1 MTPPSPTG
9 DPDAT
14 LVLVPEPAGLDALA
28 DVAGVRALEYDPRGS
43 SLPDG
48 AEAATVV
55 VVDNPHAE
63 TTLPLLGRLPRL
75 RLVQNLSAGFDPW
88 DGRVPDGVAIS
99 NARGAHGR
107 ATAELAV
114 ALLLATLRELP
125 AFADAQA
132 RRAWEPRDGGSL
144 AGARVLVLGAGD
156 LGAHVSAMV
165 APFGATATLV
175 GRTAREGVVTMDDVP
190 ALLPEQDAVVVV
202 LPLTDATR
210 RVVDATFLARMKDGA
225 VLVNAG
231 RGPLVDADALLA
243 ELHAGRLRAA
253 LDVTDPEP
261 LPEDHPLWTAPGVLI
276 TPHVG
281 GDVRGWQARQW
292 AVAAEQVAAFARGER
307 PDNLVAG
314 ELA

>member
-1 MTPPSPTG
+1 MTSPSPTG
-9 DPDAT
+9 APDAT
-14 LVLVPEPAGLDALA
+14 LVLVPEPTGLDALA
-28 DVAGVRALEYDPRGS
+28 EVPGVRALEYDPRAS
-43 SLPDG
+43 VLPDG
-48 AEAATVV
+48 ADDATVV

-125 AFADAQA
+125 AFANAQA
-132 RRAWEPRDGGSL
+132 RRAWEPQDGGSL
-144 AGARVLVLGAGD
+144 AGARALVLGAGD
-156 LGAHVSAMV
+156 LGAHVGAMV

-175 GRTAREGVVTMDDVP
+175 GRRPREGVVTMDEVP

-210 RVVDATFLARMKDGA
+210 GTVDNAFLARMRDGA

-231 RGPLVDADALLA
+231 RGPLVDTDALLA
-243 ELHAGRLRAA
+243 ELQTGRLRAA

-261 LPEDHPLWTAPGVLI
+261 LPADHPLWTAPGLLI

-292 AVAAEQVAAFARGER
+292 AVAAAQVAAFARGER

-314 ELA
+314 ELP

>member
-9 DPDAT
+9 DPDGT

-28 DVAGVRALEYDPRGS
+28 DLPGVRALEYDPRGS
-43 SLPDG
+43 ALPDG
-48 AEAATVV
+48 ADAATVV

-63 TTLPLLGRLPRL
+63 TTLPLLQRLPRL

-132 RRAWEPRDGGSL
+132 RRSWEPRDADSL

-156 LGAHVSAMV
+156 LGAHVGAMV

-175 GRTAREGVVTMDDVP
+175 GRSARAGVVTMDDVP

-202 LPLTDATR
+202 LPLTAATR
-210 RVVDATFLARMKDGA
+210 GTVDAAFLARMKDGA

-231 RGPLVDADALLA
+231 RGPLVDTDALLR

-253 LDVTDPEP
+253 LDVADPEP
-261 LPEDHPLWTAPGVLI
+261 LPADHPLWSAPGVLI

-281 GDVRGWQARQW
+281 GDARGWQARQW
-292 AVAAEQVAAFARGER
+292 AVAAAQVGAFARGER

-314 ELA
+314 ELP

>member
-9 DPDAT
+9 DSDVT

-28 DVAGVRALEYDPRGS
+28 DVPGVRALAYDPRGS
-43 SLPDG
+43 SLPGG
-48 AEAATVV
+48 ADAATVV

-63 TTLPLLGRLPRL
+63 TTLPLLRRLPQL

-132 RRAWEPRDGGSL
+132 RRSWEPQDTGSL

-156 LGAHVSAMV
+156 LGAHVGAMV

-175 GRTAREGVVTMDDVP
+175 GRTARDGVVTMEDVP
-190 ALLPEQDAVVVV
+190 ALLPQQDAVVVV
-202 LPLTDATR
+202 LPLTEATR
-210 RVVDATFLARMKDGA
+210 GTVDAAFLGRMKDGA

-231 RGPLVDADALLA
+231 RGPLVDTDALLR

-261 LPEDHPLWTAPGVLI
+261 LPEDHPLWTAPGLLI

-292 AVAAEQVAAFARGER
+292 AVAAAQVAAFARGER
-307 PDNLVAG
+307 PENLVAG
-314 ELA
+314 ELP